1 MDTKIKVKILS
12 KSTIFFLKTMNIQ
25 IRQAI
30 KEDLP
35 AILSLYAKVLDK
47 GEVLTIEQAETL
59 FQKMM
64 SYPNYKVY
72 VAANEDEV
80 IGTFALL
87 IMDNLAHIGTPS
99 AVVEDVVV
107 SDAFQGKG
115 IGKKMMIF
123 AMEKC
128 TEAGCYKLV
137 LSSNLKR
144 HEAHA
149 FYESLDFEKHGFSF
163 RINFE

>member
-1 MDTKIKVKILS
+1 
-12 KSTIFFLKTMNIQ
+12 MNIQ

-35 AILSLYAKVLDK
+35 QILNLYAEVLDK
-47 GEVLTIEQAETL
+47 GEVLSLEQAETL
-59 FQKMM
+59 FSKMAT
-64 SYPNYKVY
+64 YPNYKVY
-72 VAANEDEV
+72 VAETESTI

-107 SDAFQGKG
+107 ADNYQGKG
-115 IGKKMMIF
+115 IGKTMMII

-128 TEAGCYKLV
+128 KETGCYKLV

-144 HEAHA
+144 TEAHA
-149 FYESLDFEKHGFSF
+149 FYESLAFEKHGFSF
-163 RINFE
+163 RADL

>member
-1 MDTKIKVKILS
+1 
-12 KSTIFFLKTMNIQ
+12 MNIQ

-35 AILSLYAKVLDK
+35 QILNLYAEVLDK
-47 GEVLTIEQAETL
+47 GEVLSLEQAETL
-59 FQKMM
+59 FSKMAT
-64 SYPNYKVY
+64 YPNYKVY
-72 VAANEDEV
+72 IAETESTI

-87 IMDNLAHIGTPS
+87 IMDNLAHLGTPS

-107 SDAFQGKG
+107 ADNYQGKG
-115 IGKKMMIF
+115 IGKIMMIF

-128 TEAGCYKLV
+128 KEVGCYKLV

-144 HEAHA
+144 TEAHA
-149 FYESLDFEKHGFSF
+149 FYESLAFEKHGFSF
-163 RINFE
+163 RADL

>member
-1 MDTKIKVKILS
+1 MS

-35 AILSLYAKVLDK
+35 QILNLYAEVLDK
-47 GEVLTIEQAETL
+47 GEVLSLEQAETL
-59 FQKMM
+59 FSKMAT
-64 SYPNYKVY
+64 YPNYKVY
-72 VAANEDEV
+72 IAETESTI

-87 IMDNLAHIGTPS
+87 IMDNLAHLGTPS

-107 SDAFQGKG
+107 ADNYQGKG
-115 IGKKMMIF
+115 IGKTMMIF

-128 TEAGCYKLV
+128 KEAGCYKLV

-144 HEAHA
+144 TEAHA
-149 FYESLDFEKHGFSF
+149 FYESLAFEKHGFSF
-163 RINFE
+163 RADL

>member
-1 MDTKIKVKILS
+1 
-12 KSTIFFLKTMNIQ
+12 MNIQ

-35 AILSLYAKVLDK
+35 QILNLYAKVLDK
-47 GEVLTIEQAETL
+47 GEVLSLEQAETL
-59 FQKMM
+59 FSKMAT
-64 SYPNYKVY
+64 YPNYKVY
-72 VAANEDEV
+72 VAETESTI

-87 IMDNLAHIGTPS
+87 IMDNLAHLGTPS

-107 SDAFQGKG
+107 ADNYQGKG
-115 IGKKMMIF
+115 IGKTMMIF

-128 TEAGCYKLV
+128 KEAGCYKLV

-144 HEAHA
+144 TEAHA
-149 FYESLDFEKHGFSF
+149 FYESLAFEKHGFSF
-163 RINFE
+163 RADL

>member
-1 MDTKIKVKILS
+1 
-12 KSTIFFLKTMNIQ
+12 MNIQ

-35 AILSLYAKVLDK
+35 QILNLYADVLDK
-47 GEVLTIEQAETL
+47 GEVLSLEQAETL
-59 FQKMM
+59 FSKMTT
-64 SYPNYKVY
+64 YPNYKVY
-72 VAANEDEV
+72 VAETESTI

-87 IMDNLAHIGTPS
+87 IMDNLAHLGTPS

-107 SDAFQGKG
+107 ADNYQGKG
-115 IGKKMMIF
+115 IGKTMMIF

-128 TEAGCYKLV
+128 KEAGCYKLV

-144 HEAHA
+144 TEAHA
-149 FYESLDFEKHGFSF
+149 FYESLAFEKHGFSF
-163 RINFE
+163 RADL

>member
-1 MDTKIKVKILS
+1 
-12 KSTIFFLKTMNIQ
+12 MNIQ

-35 AILSLYAKVLDK
+35 QILNLYAEVLDK
-47 GEVLTIEQAETL
+47 GEVLSLEQAETL
-59 FQKMM
+59 FSKMAT
-64 SYPNYKVY
+64 YPNYKVY
-72 VAANEDEV
+72 VAETESTI

-87 IMDNLAHIGTPS
+87 IMDNLAHLGTPS

-107 SDAFQGKG
+107 ADNYQGKG
-115 IGKKMMIF
+115 IGKTMMIF

-128 TEAGCYKLV
+128 KEAGCYKLV

-144 HEAHA
+144 TEAHA
-149 FYESLDFEKHGFSF
+149 FYESLAFEKHGFSF
-163 RINFE
+163 RADL

>member
-1 MDTKIKVKILS
+1 
-12 KSTIFFLKTMNIQ
+12 MNIQ

-35 AILSLYAKVLDK
+35 QILNLYAEVLDK
-47 GEVLTIEQAETL
+47 GEVLSLEQAETL
-59 FQKMM
+59 FSKMAT
-64 SYPNYKVY
+64 YPNYKVY
-72 VAANEDEV
+72 IAETESTI

-87 IMDNLAHIGTPS
+87 IMDNLAHLGTPS

-107 SDAFQGKG
+107 ADNYQGKG
-115 IGKKMMIF
+115 IGKTMMIF

-128 TEAGCYKLV
+128 KEAGCYKLV

-144 HEAHA
+144 TEAHA
-149 FYESLDFEKHGFSF
+149 FYESLAFEKHGFSF
-163 RINFE
+163 RADL